1 MISTV
6 LLVLLTYTKITDAK
20 HHHHGSP
27 AGYDY
32 SPFGTDGVNSVGQ
45 RGGGHGS
52 VSGYEALPLSV
63 HVTPVHVGVAHHDA
77 SVDSSPAGA
86 HNGHGG
92 PGVSGVALAVHSS
105 PILVHAASPGVGVHG
120 GPLFHGRYQ
129 PEVHAAKAAPVETVV
144 PVHPVVEHVK
154 EIFAPQPY
162 TFGYETVDEHGNKQ
176 VRHEESDAN
185 NIKKGSYGFHDANGI
200 YRHVKYVADEHGFRA
215 SIQTNEPGTASS
227 YTAGALY
234 NANPHPVKT
243 FTPSF
248 APIPPPTPVEH
259 AAPVGHNLV
268 AAHASSVEYAPS
280 GPQSSVEYVPQP
292 GATLEF
298 VPSAPSLSKGGGNEA
313 APLLGHH
320 SQVEYVTAG
329 KEDFFSHP
337 LSSLR
342 SAPPIFFTGYSGKY
356 Y

>member
-20 HHHHGSP
+20 HHHHESP

-32 SPFGTDGVNSVGQ
+32 SPFGADGVNSVGQ
-45 RGGGHGS
+45 HGGGHGS

-77 SVDSSPAGA
+77 SVDSSPVGA
-86 HNGHGG
+86 NNGHGV
-92 PGVSGVALAVHSS
+92 PG
-105 PILVHAASPGVGVHG
+105 
-120 GPLFHGRYQ
+120 
-129 PEVHAAKAAPVETVV
+129 
-144 PVHPVVEHVK
+144 
-154 EIFAPQPY
+154 APQPY
-162 TFGYETVDEHGNKQ
+162 TFGYETIDEHGNKQ

-268 AAHASSVEYAPS
+268 AGHASSVQYAPS

-298 VPSAPSLSKGGGNEA
+298 VPSAPSLSRGGGNEA
-313 APLLGHH
+313 VPLLGHH
-320 SQVEYVTAG
+320 SQVECNCWYWRGCCVG
-329 KEDFFSHP
+329 SHRSVRRRKC
-337 LSSLR
+337 SSSR
-342 SAPPIFFTGYSGKY
+342 RERVW
-356 Y
+356 